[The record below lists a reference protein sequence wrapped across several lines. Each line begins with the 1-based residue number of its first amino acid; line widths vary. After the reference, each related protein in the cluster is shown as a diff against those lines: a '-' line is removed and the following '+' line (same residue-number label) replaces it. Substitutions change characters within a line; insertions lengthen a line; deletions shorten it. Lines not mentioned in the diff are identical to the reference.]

1 MFGTEGWIYAS
12 REGIVTNP
20 PSLATEKIGPDQ
32 IQVIRTSNHRRNWLN
47 AIRTGQ
53 QPVCPLEAAVR
64 SQTVAQQAYISLR
77 LGRKLRW
84 DPVAEEF
91 IGDAEAN
98 RFLTRPMRSPWRL

>member
-1 MFGTEGWIYAS
+1 M
-12 REGIVTNP
+12 
-20 PSLATEKIGPDQ
+20 
-32 IQVIRTSNHRRNWLN
+32 IRTNDHRRNWLN

-53 QPVCPLEAAVR
+53 QTICPVEAAVR
-64 SQTVAQQAYISLR
+64 AQTVAQQAYISLC

-98 RFLTRPMRSPWRL
+98 RWLTRPMRSPWHL